1 VLEVPLAYWAN
12 AALRATEAEGE
23 PSISDGAI
31 EHSTTLAPEML
42 VVAQGYDVRT
52 AMPHLE
58 DSRRLHFDGVPYADL
73 YRDDACTP

>member
-1 VLEVPLAYWAN
+1 
-12 AALRATEAEGE
+12 
-23 PSISDGAI
+23 
-31 EHSTTLAPEML
+31 ML